1 MKAIIVETRNKYAA
15 MLSDDGCIVKVR
27 NKNYSVG
34 QEVDTVMTNKIINI
48 RSAMLTAAACL
59 VLLAG
64 IAAAT
69 YYTPTRYVSLDV
81 NPSIEYKVNM
91 YNRVISAKGVNDDG
105 TEIIDGIQLGKLKN
119 KKITEA
125 VSLTIDEI
133 ADEGYLDNE
142 GANIV
147 LTASANLDED
157 ADELAEDLEEAANK
171 AVKDNGKEAN
181 VTSEAIGAERV
192 AEAQALGVTPGKLN
206 LVEKLIDSSDDPT
219 SINKTEWLNRSV
231 KEILAATNENK
242 AEDRPNADNVT
253 GVANQEEHGNG
264 NGRPQDAVTGT
275 APNVTGTANIE
286 NPGNAFENAH
296 SNVNGRQNDST
307 DVTGVADTEE
317 PGKGNGKP
325 QDVVTVTGTAD
336 TEDPGKAFENAHSN
350 VNGRQNDSTDV
361 TGVAD
366 TEEPGK
372 GNGKPQDAVTVTG
385 TADTEDKSNGSEN
398 ANSNTDK
405 DKGNGH
411 N

>member
-34 QEVDTVMTNKIINI
+34 QEVDTVMTDKIINI
-48 RSAMLTAAACL
+48 NSAMLTAAACL

-64 IAAAT
+64 VAAGT

-119 KKITEA
+119 KKITDA

-133 ADEGYLDNE
+133 ADEGYLDKE

-147 LTASANLDED
+147 LAASANLDED
-157 ADELAEDLEEAANK
+157 ADDLAEDLEEAANK

-181 VTSEAIGAERV
+181 VTSEAVGAYRV

-206 LVEKLIDSSDDPT
+206 LIEKLIESSDDPI
-219 SINKTEWLNRSV
+219 SINKEEWLNRSV
-231 KEILAATNENK
+231 REILAATNENK
-242 AEDRPNADNVT
+242 AQDRPNADNVT

-275 APNVTGTANIE
+275 ANTE
-286 NPGNAFENAH
+286 NPGNAFGNAH
-296 SNVNGRQNDST
+296 SNANGRPEDT
-307 DVTGVADTEE
+307 PDVTGVADTE
-317 PGKGNGKP
+317 N
-325 QDVVTVTGTAD
+325 
-336 TEDPGKAFENAHSN
+336 
-350 VNGRQNDSTDV
+350 
-361 TGVAD
+361 
-366 TEEPGK
+366 PGK

-385 TADTEDKSNGSEN
+385 AAGNEDPGKSFENAHSNVNGRPKDSPDVTGVADTEDTDKGNGNPQDAVTVTGTADTEDKGKGSSN
-398 ANSNTDK
+398 ANPNADK
-405 DKGNGH
+405 NKGNGH